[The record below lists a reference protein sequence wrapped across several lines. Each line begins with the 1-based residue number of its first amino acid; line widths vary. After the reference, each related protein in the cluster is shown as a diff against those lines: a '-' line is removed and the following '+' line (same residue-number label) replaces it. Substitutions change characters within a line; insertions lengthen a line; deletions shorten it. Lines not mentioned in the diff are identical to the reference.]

1 MTPNDQENG
10 SQEVVRNNEKNGL
23 PNMATNTNKQ
33 ENHLFFQKSSKP
45 DIVLISRK
53 PLLMF

>member
-1 MTPNDQENG
+1 MTPNDQDNG

-53 PLLMF
+53 PLLRF